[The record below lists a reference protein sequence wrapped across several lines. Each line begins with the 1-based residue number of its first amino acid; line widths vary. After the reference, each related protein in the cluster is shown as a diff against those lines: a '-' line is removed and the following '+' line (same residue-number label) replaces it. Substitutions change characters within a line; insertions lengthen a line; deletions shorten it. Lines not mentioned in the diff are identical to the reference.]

1 MGMGWGG
8 GEAVI
13 RWEWGGVGGEA
24 VIRWEW
30 GGVEVRL

>member
-1 MGMGWGG
+1 MG

-30 GGVEVRL
+30 VGWEVRL